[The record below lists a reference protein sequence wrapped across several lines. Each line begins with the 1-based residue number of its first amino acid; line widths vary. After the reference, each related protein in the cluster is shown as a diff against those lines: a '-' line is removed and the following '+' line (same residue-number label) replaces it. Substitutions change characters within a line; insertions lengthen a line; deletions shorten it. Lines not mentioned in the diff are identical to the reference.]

1 ILIFTGEC
9 MSHREDFLQNC
20 LVLDT
25 ETNSDDYKIAEII
38 ESGFVIRENDSWT
51 IFQELHKPID
61 RPIPP
66 KVESICYITNKMVED
81 KPTFLDSKDT
91 FQSVVDGYANGY
103 LVAHNHFYD
112 MRVLERH
119 GIDTTKHNW
128 ICTWK
133 IAKKLFNGVDTIA
146 ETNLPY
152 LRFALELDIPIEM
165 YCHRAGNDS
174 YITAKLLEVFVG
186 FMEES
191 NLLDKELPYGPQIQ
205 AYSFSPII
213 YERMPFGKHKGEL
226 MSEIPH
232 SYWQWGMKNT
242 DWFNEEADNYDP
254 DFVAS
259 VHKALGID

>member
-1 ILIFTGEC
+1 
-9 MSHREDFLQNC
+9 MSHKEDFLKSC

-38 ESGFVIRENDSWT
+38 EAGFVIREDDTWT

-66 KVESICYITNKMVED
+66 RVESICYITNKMVED
-81 KPTFLDSKDT
+81 KPSFIDAREV
-91 FQSVVDGYANGY
+91 FQSVVDGFQGGY

-119 GIDTTKHNW
+119 GVSTENHQW
-128 ICTWK
+128 ICTWRM
-133 IAKKLFNGVDTIA
+133 AKKLFNGMESVA

-152 LRFALELDIPIEM
+152 LRFALALDVPIEM

-174 YITAKLLEVFVG
+174 FITGRLLEVLVDLL
-186 FMEES
+186 EEAKII
-191 NLLDKELPYGPQIQ
+191 DKDKPYGPQICKW
-205 AYSFSPII
+205 AASPIL
-213 YERMPFGKHKGEL
+213 YERMPFGKHKGEF
-226 MSEIPH
+226 MRNVPH
-232 SYWQWGMKNT
+232 SYWQWAMKNT

-254 DFVAS
+254 DLAAS
-259 VHKALGID
+259 IAAVLE